1 MEEVVVLRY
10 GHRIVR
16 DYRVTTHCG
25 LVARAFGA
33 KKIIIQGAEDKSILN
48 GISRIKDKWGGNFD
62 VEFVDSWRK
71 VVKNYQKR
79 GYLAVHT
86 TMYGEPLQKKIDG
99 FRGKKILL
107 ILGSQ
112 KVEKGVYE
120 LADANISVTTQPHS
134 EIAALAVFLHE
145 YFQGKELDLNFE
157 GAKVKIIPEKKG
169 KTVLK
174 S

>member
-1 MEEVVVLRY
+1 MEEVIVLRY

-33 KKIIIQGAEDKSILN
+33 KRIIIQGAEDESIID
-48 GISRIKDKWGGNFD
+48 GISRIRDKWGGKFA

-71 VVKNYQKR
+71 VVKKYQKQ
-79 GYLAVHT
+79 GYLAVHA
-86 TMYGEPLQKKIDG
+86 TMYGEPLQKKIG
-99 FRGKKILL
+99 KIRGNKVLL

-112 KVEKGVYE
+112 KVVKEVYE
-120 LADANISVTTQPHS
+120 LADFNISVTTQPHS

-145 YFQGKELDLNFE
+145 YFQGNELELKFK
-157 GAKVKIIPEKKG
+157 GAKVEIVPEKKG
-169 KTVLK
+169 KRVIK